1 MTLQTSGA
9 ITLSNIASEM
19 GGSTPHSLS
28 EYYKNG
34 GLVGNHSNNPNVPT
48 SGTIS
53 FSNFYGANNTA
64 PIVVDSTGVFVFDT
78 NTGKLLTARGFM
90 NGNSGTWTGFDGNS
104 STHGSA
110 TNDSYA
116 DSNGNSYTM
125 TTIFSSS
132 DITAGRM
139 AFSGD
144 QTASSKLGTSFTVTL
159 SGANSL
165 NFTASSG
172 TYNSS
177 HNETFFLTQLTTWNT
192 GTTTV
197 TLSGGNF

>member
-64 PIVVDSTGVFVFDT
+64 PIVADPTGVFVFASS
-78 NTGKLLTARGFM
+78 TGKLLTARGFM
-90 NGNSGTWTGFDGNS
+90 NGNSGTWTSFDGSS

-144 QTASSKLGTSFTVTL
+144 QTASSKLGTIFTVTL
-159 SGANSL
+159 SGANS
-165 NFTASSG
+165 NSFTASSP
-172 TYNSS
+172 TYTSS
-177 HNETFFLTQLTTWNT
+177 HNETFFTTQLTNWNT